1 MTRAGAAR
9 GAVALAEDRVLTWLQ
24 DHGAILR
31 RGAVSQFAT
40 VQGVRVT
47 E

>member
-1 MTRAGAAR
+1 
-9 GAVALAEDRVLTWLQ
+9 VALAEDQVLTWLQ
-24 DHGAILR
+24 DHGATLR
-31 RGAVSQFAT
+31 TGPLSQFAT